1 MSFQSTIRRWVR
13 KVTWIG
19 FTVFDLQLRR
29 RSLSEHADVFADL
42 RTLVAGTGPI
52 FDVGARSGST
62 AFGLHSLFPAA
73 RIECFEP
80 ARESFQLLEE
90 RFRSVPQVHCHHSAV
105 AESSGTRRLQL
116 SRTDSTNSLLDAGSE
131 FGLAVDPR
139 HVEVV
144 GEEVV
149 EVVTLDDFCKRESIE
164 HIDLVKLDIQGAE
177 MLALRGAERLLADGA
192 IDAILAEVSFF
203 QLYESQSLAWEIQAH
218 LEARGYHLF
227 GLYDLTHGRNGMLA
241 WGDALFVSAP
251 LAERLKERIAQPEPE
266 LEPEPE
272 RSARTAS

>member
-1 MSFQSTIRRWVR
+1 MRFQATIRRWVR

-29 RSLSEHADVFADL
+29 RSLTEHADVFADL
-42 RTLVAGTGPI
+42 RKLIPGGRVI

-80 ARESFQLLEE
+80 SQESFQLLEE
-90 RFRSVPQVHCHHSAV
+90 RFRTISQVHCNHCAV
-105 AESSGTRRLQL
+105 AESSRTGRLQL
-116 SRTDSTNSLLDAGSE
+116 SRTDSTNSLLESGRE

-139 HVEVV
+139 FVEVV

-149 EVVTLDDFCKRESIE
+149 EVVALDDYCERESID
-164 HIDLVKLDIQGAE
+164 HIELLKLDIQGAE
-177 MLALRGAERLLADGA
+177 MLALRGAERLLAAGA
-192 IDAILAEVSFF
+192 VDAILAEVSFL
-203 QLYESQSLAWEIQAH
+203 QLYESQSLAWEVQAY
-218 LEARGYHLF
+218 LEERGYRLF

-241 WGDALFVSAP
+241 WGDALFVSAGVVAKLQP
-251 LAERLKERIAQPEPE
+251 KAEAA
-266 LEPEPE
+266 
-272 RSARTAS
+272 AR